1 LFRRDTDRYV
11 EEVLGKRPLEV
22 GADRIARTALSA
34 LRLLED
40 LRERLDDPIPLA
52 WTEDDLPS
60 ISAIEVY
67 PAATLRS
74 RGLPS
79 EGYKKKEDYEARER
93 LLKAFTREVTIEPD
107 HSEILAND
115 NIFDAMVCALAGT
128 DFIMGRAIEPPDRE
142 LAKKEGWIWFKRPD
156 PVNAGANE
164 GNT

>member
-1 LFRRDTDRYV
+1 
-11 EEVLGKRPLEV
+11 
-22 GADRIARTALSA
+22 
-34 LRLLED
+34 LED

-128 DFIMGRAIEPPDRE
+128 DFIMGRARIS
-142 LAKKEGWIWFKRPD
+142 KEGRLDLVQETGSSKRRGKRGQYLTIRLGKTLGFRQ
-156 PVNAGANE
+156 AGWAARAM
-164 GNT
+164 